1 MTRESGKPHNMI
13 APWLDRRQFVAGATA
28 TGAAAYAGSLLGSQP
43 VHAAAPKKGGHLRVG
58 TTEGSTTDLL
68 DPAPD
73 SSAFITMLSS
83 TYLSQLTEVDANG
96 NLQPQL
102 AVSFEANATATQ
114 WTFKLRKGVEFHN
127 GKPLVADDVVAT
139 INHHRSEES
148 KSSMKAFAA
157 EVADVKADGDH
168 TVVLTLK
175 QGNADYP
182 FILSTGAF
190 SIVPSKD
197 GKADPA
203 GGVGT
208 GAYILDKIEPGV
220 RAQLK
225 RNPNYFNDNVGHFD
239 TAEILVIADAAA
251 RNNALVSG
259 VVDIIDKVDLKT
271 VHLLEKTAGVEV
283 LDVTGAL
290 HYTLP
295 MNTTRAP
302 VNDNN
307 VRLALKHAVDRE
319 ELLE

>member
-1 MTRESGKPHNMI
+1 MARKITKSLNALNSG
-13 APWLDRRQFVAGATA
+13 LDRRQFVAGATA
-28 TGAAAYAGSLLGSQP
+28 IGSAAAAGAFPGITP
-43 VHAAAPKKGGHLRVG
+43 AFAAPKKGGHLRIG
-58 TTEGSTTDLL
+58 TAEGSTSDNL

-96 NLQPQL
+96 SLQPLL
-102 AVSFEANATATQ
+102 AESFEPNADATQ

-127 GKPLVADDVVAT
+127 GKSLTSQDVVAT
-139 INHHRSEES
+139 INHHRSEDS

-203 GGVGT
+203 TGVGS
-208 GAYILDKIEPGV
+208 GAYVLDKFEVGV
-220 RAQLK
+220 KAELK
-225 RNPNYFNDNVGHFD
+225 RNPNYFKSDVAHFD
-239 TAEILVIADAAA
+239 TAEILIIADAAA

-271 VHLLEKTAGVEV
+271 VALLGKTPNVEV
-283 LDVTGAL
+283 LDVTGTL

-302 VNDNN
+302 FNDNN
-307 VRLALKHAVDRE
+307 VRMALKHAVDRQ
-319 ELLE
+319 